1 MFELRDYQK
10 NAIETCY
17 KYMTGKSRKP
27 GVCVAPTGC
36 HAAGTLIRMANYSTK
51 RVENILCGDM
61 LMGEDGNPKKVLK
74 THFGTGRMYRI
85 TLEYGYTFEVNE
97 DHIFPLYVVGE
108 NRIENTSLSEYLMMS
123 ESEKDKRRIIKIKD
137 VKRLKMEFLKFK
149 YYRLN
154 KDYYYGFEL
163 DGNHLYVD
171 SEWIVHHNSG
181 KSLLIGK
188 LSQMLEKPTLVLQ
201 PSKEILI
208 QNYNKAVSF
217 GAEPTIYSASCNKKE
232 LSNLIYATIG
242 SIKKEVDA
250 LKEIGIR
257 YILIDE
263 CFTGDTEILT
273 ENGFVRFDELKEDLK
288 VAQFNTDDGKIYFV
302 NPLRYIKKY
311 YKGDMVNIKIYRD
324 VWMPVTENHEILT
337 RSIILNQYKK
347 EKAKYVKFGNHKR
360 IPSCGESGIESDFGL
375 DPMERLYIAIQADG
389 HIHSKS
395 PDHIT
400 ISFSLSK
407 NRKIKRLYELCEMAN
422 VRIWEVCL
430 KVKNKKS
437 RRFMVNMPIGTTKDI
452 RNHINYPM
460 SCEKAK
466 EIVEELVKWDG
477 SIINDHLYYYSSTNE
492 SQADFFQAVSV
503 IAGYSCY
510 KTKQIDDRKKEYNDV
525 YRLFI
530 DKSKKEYNTQ
540 RYKKNKF
547 KFEGYVYCVEVGS
560 GNIMVRHN
568 GVPIVTGNCNSG
580 YSPDEKSEFMKFIY
594 QFHDLSVMGFTAT
607 PCRLHTYGSMTEGNY
622 SMLNLLTKDI
632 PRYFERM
639 VYVIQIQEM
648 IQNGFW
654 AKIDYEVWDFDETN
668 LILNSTGSEYTSD
681 SILMSIA
688 VNGVNNTI
696 YKRIKMILESHER
709 EHILVCMD
717 SVENAYRMRD
727 FINMKHGNISEVVDG
742 KTPKKKR
749 DEIIEDFKAGKIKV
763 VINYAT
769 LVIGFDFPE
778 LDCVIFGRPT
788 FSFSIYYQVIG
799 RCVRPHKNKKSALFV
814 DCCNNFKRFGAVEN
828 VTIENVPY
836 NGWTMFSG
844 DKVISNIRMGDIVT
858 RRMLEM
864 KAEKKI
870 MANMARGVQNSDS
883 VSDGNFVLRFGQ
895 HKGKKLCEVP
905 VNYMKFLLEKCL
917 DMAGYDKVARFY
929 KFVTG
934 LPAPQQTSG
943 GER

>member
-17 KYMTGKSRKP
+17 KYMTGRSRKP
-27 GVCVAPTGC
+27 GVCVAPTG
-36 HAAGTLIRMANYSTK
+36 
-51 RVENILCGDM
+51 
-61 LMGEDGNPKKVLK
+61 
-74 THFGTGRMYRI
+74 
-85 TLEYGYTFEVNE
+85 
-97 DHIFPLYVVGE
+97 
-108 NRIENTSLSEYLMMS
+108 
-123 ESEKDKRRIIKIKD
+123 
-137 VKRLKMEFLKFK
+137 
-149 YYRLN
+149 
-154 KDYYYGFEL
+154 
-163 DGNHLYVD
+163 
-171 SEWIVHHNSG
+171 SG

-217 GAEPTIYSASCNKKE
+217 GAEPTIYSASCNRKE

-250 LKEIGIR
+250 LKNIGIR

-263 CFTGDTEILT
+263 C
-273 ENGFVRFDELKEDLK
+273 
-288 VAQFNTDDGKIYFV
+288 
-302 NPLRYIKKY
+302 
-311 YKGDMVNIKIYRD
+311 
-324 VWMPVTENHEILT
+324 
-337 RSIILNQYKK
+337 S
-347 EKAKYVKFGNHKR
+347 
-360 IPSCGESGIESDFGL
+360 
-375 DPMERLYIAIQADG
+375 
-389 HIHSKS
+389 
-395 PDHIT
+395 
-400 ISFSLSK
+400 
-407 NRKIKRLYELCEMAN
+407 
-422 VRIWEVCL
+422 
-430 KVKNKKS
+430 
-437 RRFMVNMPIGTTKDI
+437 
-452 RNHINYPM
+452 
-460 SCEKAK
+460 
-466 EIVEELVKWDG
+466 
-477 SIINDHLYYYSSTNE
+477 
-492 SQADFFQAVSV
+492 
-503 IAGYSCY
+503 
-510 KTKQIDDRKKEYNDV
+510 
-525 YRLFI
+525 
-530 DKSKKEYNTQ
+530 
-540 RYKKNKF
+540 
-547 KFEGYVYCVEVGS
+547 
-560 GNIMVRHN
+560 
-568 GVPIVTGNCNSG
+568 SG

-622 SMLNLLTKDI
+622 SMLNMLTKDV

-648 IQNGFW
+648 IRNGFW

-688 VNGVNNTI
+688 TNGVNNTI
-696 YKRIKMILESHER
+696 YKRARMILESHER
-709 EHILVCMD
+709 EHILICMD

-727 FINMKHGNISEVVDG
+727 FMNAKHGPIAEVVDG

-788 FSFSIYYQVIG
+788 FSFAIYYQVIG

-858 RRMLEM
+858 RRMLEL

-870 MANMARGVQNSDS
+870 MANMARGEQNGDS
-883 VSDGNFVLRFGQ
+883 VSDGNFVIRFGQ
-895 HKGKKLCEVP
+895 YKGKKLCEIP

-917 DMAGYDKVARFY
+917 DMSGYDKVARFY

-934 LPAPQQTSG
+934 LPAPQQTGG

>member
-27 GVCVAPTGC
+27 GVCVAPTG
-36 HAAGTLIRMANYSTK
+36 
-51 RVENILCGDM
+51 
-61 LMGEDGNPKKVLK
+61 
-74 THFGTGRMYRI
+74 
-85 TLEYGYTFEVNE
+85 
-97 DHIFPLYVVGE
+97 
-108 NRIENTSLSEYLMMS
+108 
-123 ESEKDKRRIIKIKD
+123 
-137 VKRLKMEFLKFK
+137 
-149 YYRLN
+149 
-154 KDYYYGFEL
+154 
-163 DGNHLYVD
+163 
-171 SEWIVHHNSG
+171 SG

-188 LSQMLEKPTLVLQ
+188 LSKMLEKPTLVLQ

-242 SIKKEVDA
+242 SIKKEVEA

-263 CFTGDTEILT
+263 C
-273 ENGFVRFDELKEDLK
+273 N
-288 VAQFNTDDGKIYFV
+288 N
-302 NPLRYIKKY
+302 
-311 YKGDMVNIKIYRD
+311 
-324 VWMPVTENHEILT
+324 
-337 RSIILNQYKK
+337 
-347 EKAKYVKFGNHKR
+347 
-360 IPSCGESGIESDFGL
+360 
-375 DPMERLYIAIQADG
+375 
-389 HIHSKS
+389 
-395 PDHIT
+395 
-400 ISFSLSK
+400 
-407 NRKIKRLYELCEMAN
+407 
-422 VRIWEVCL
+422 
-430 KVKNKKS
+430 
-437 RRFMVNMPIGTTKDI
+437 
-452 RNHINYPM
+452 
-460 SCEKAK
+460 
-466 EIVEELVKWDG
+466 
-477 SIINDHLYYYSSTNE
+477 
-492 SQADFFQAVSV
+492 
-503 IAGYSCY
+503 
-510 KTKQIDDRKKEYNDV
+510 
-525 YRLFI
+525 
-530 DKSKKEYNTQ
+530 
-540 RYKKNKF
+540 
-547 KFEGYVYCVEVGS
+547 
-560 GNIMVRHN
+560 
-568 GVPIVTGNCNSG
+568 G
-580 YSPDEKSEFMKFIY
+580 YSPDEKSEFMKFVS

-622 SMLNLLTKDI
+622 SMLNMLTKDV

-648 IQNGFW
+648 IRNGFW

-870 MANMARGVQNSDS
+870 MANMARDVQNNDS

-934 LPAPQQTSG
+934 LPAPQQTGG